1 MSKYRTMTL
10 RISFVVFALVI
21 GTNGSMERTK
31 RQAPNINVHEIPKT
45 SFTCDDKKVGEYYAD
60 PESHCQVYHVC
71 IPGMNNKLSLISFVC
86 PNGTIFSQATR
97 VCTPYD
103 RVDCS
108 LTKFYE
114 NVNGLPEVG
123 NRNSEADAE
132 YDNYVPPPRQPTQA
146 PRQPS
151 SSRNRNT
158 PAPPPPAS
166 VPAQPVRNTRF
177 RSGSSQFR
185 GQPATTQT
193 PVRTTPTQAPVA
205 PVRPAF
211 RAPVLAARPPQSIA
225 IANALPARPT
235 VRSVVSTSTASYNY
249 EYEYEYDYEDETPNA
264 ESHARSKREA
274 VENDSLNLDVEGD
287 MQETSFICEGKVPG
301 GAYADIESDCET
313 FHICVLLGKYR
324 ILDYK
329 VRCANGTAF
338 DQETGSCREKG
349 EFSCENA
356 QSFFQFEKPNQP
368 KSSKKPV
375 ISKKKLIKSNK
386 MTSSDK
392 E

>member
-1 MSKYRTMTL
+1 MCSV
-10 RISFVVFALVI
+10 SFSGFVVFALVV
-21 GTNGSMERTK
+21 GTNGSVERTK

-45 SFTCDDKKVGEYYAD
+45 SFTCDAKKVGEYYAD

-123 NRNSEADAE
+123 NRNSETDTE
-132 YDNYVPPPRQPTQA
+132 YDNYVPPPRQPAQA

-158 PAPPPPAS
+158 PASPPPAS
-166 VPAQPVRNTRF
+166 VPAQPARNTRF
-177 RSGSSQFR
+177 RSGNSQFR
-185 GQPATTQT
+185 GQQGQPATTQA
-193 PVRTTPTQAPVA
+193 PVRTTTTQAARAPVA
-205 PVRPAF
+205 PVRPANPAF
-211 RAPVLAARPPQSIA
+211 RAPVAV
-225 IANALPARPT
+225 ANALPTRPT
-235 VRSVVSTSTASYNY
+235 VRSVISTSTASYNY

-264 ESHARSKREA
+264 ESNARSKREA
-274 VENDSLNLDVEGD
+274 VEMNPDVEG
-287 MQETSFICEGKVPG
+287 ETSFTCDGKVPG
-301 GAYADIESDCET
+301 SAYADIESDCEM
-313 FHICVLLGKYR
+313 FHICVLLGNYR

-338 DQETGSCREKG
+338 HQETGSCREKG
-349 EFSCENA
+349 EFRCEKA
-356 QSFFQFEKPNQP
+356 QSFFQFEKQL
-368 KSSKKPV
+368 KSTKKPV
-375 ISKKKLIKSNK
+375 ISKKKFIQSSKK
-386 MTSSDK
+386 TSSYK
-392 E
+392 EY